1 MAGQIPTLPDFTMMP
16 FDGSGA
22 GARFL
27 MTLSIKLQNVDT
39 QTWPGLW
46 IQAVYIQVTGN
57 AAVWMDTTPHV
68 VSLVR
73 SLKTVT
79 VAQREAFDRE
89 FAEQFPGIQVDPT
102 QPPNH
107 LELSTFKQ
115 RPDETLQQYQF
126 RAREAWRRIVEAPNV
141 AGLKGIASSIGYAVF
156 VSGFVNGIY
165 DELLRVQAISQ
176 GAMTAQ
182 TIPEAIEII
191 NRAYQ
196 TTASLILYSQRADN
210 QAWNALRNQAQVQGS
225 LNAASQA

>member
-1 MAGQIPTLPDFTMMP
+1 MAGQMPTLPDFTMMP

-89 FAEQFPGIQVDPT
+89 FAEQFPGTQVDPT
-102 QPPNH
+102 QPQITSNGPPSSKDQMKHSN
-107 LELSTFKQ
+107 STSSGQEKYGAEFS
-115 RPDETLQQYQF
+115 RLQTP
-126 RAREAWRRIVEAPNV
+126 R
-141 AGLKGIASSIGYAVF
+141 G
-156 VSGFVNGIY
+156 
-165 DELLRVQAISQ
+165 
-176 GAMTAQ
+176 
-182 TIPEAIEII
+182 
-191 NRAYQ
+191 
-196 TTASLILYSQRADN
+196 
-210 QAWNALRNQAQVQGS
+210 
-225 LNAASQA
+225 